1 MRQREFI
8 TLLGGAA
15 VWPLE
20 ARAQQ
25 PDRMR
30 RVGVLM
36 AYAESDAE
44 GQAWVATFREGPNSR
59 RRSKR
64 RCGGVPSGPAA
75 ARLRSPSRGPTAPTE
90 RRLAVGAGRAC
101 SCERGR
107 KGGHR
112 CRGCRSDSRNGLILP
127 VRKLR
132 PRLGYRRTARRVG
145 RCTPTCSPPRNPMV
159 GSSPGVTPSSAPER
173 GNVRLARRVN

>member
-64 RCGGVPSGPAA
+64 RCGGVRSGPAA

-90 RRLAVGAGRAC
+90 RRLAVRAG
-101 SCERGR
+101 
-107 KGGHR
+107 
-112 CRGCRSDSRNGLILP
+112 
-127 VRKLR
+127 
-132 PRLGYRRTARRVG
+132 
-145 RCTPTCSPPRNPMV
+145 
-159 GSSPGVTPSSAPER
+159 
-173 GNVRLARRVN
+173 